1 MGSILTINGGSSSV
15 KFALFDRGE
24 PPKRMLS
31 GQIERVADAGS
42 AVKAVAEKLRG
53 HGDVGAIG
61 HRIVFGGIKLLE
73 HQRITSDVLAE
84 LKRMQ
89 GIDLA
94 HLPGEI
100 ALIEAFEKIL
110 PGVEQYACFDT
121 AFFRHMPRM
130 GQLLP
135 IPREL
140 SEAGIRK
147 FGFHGLSYT
156 YLMSRLSE
164 APTIP
169 SPCTQGEGQGGG
181 SLGRSTFDPH
191 PSPPPGYMER
201 GKEGVTSI
209 AASGRV
215 ILAHLGN
222 GASMAAVMNGRAM
235 DTTMSFTPVAGLMM
249 GTRPGDLDP
258 GLLVYLMREKNMS
271 ADELEEFLTKK
282 CGLLGVSQTSADMR
296 DLMAKRA
303 TDVRAAEAVQLFC
316 YQARKCAAALAST
329 MGGVETL
336 VFSGGIGEHSH
347 EVREGICGGL
357 GFLGVELDAALNVA
371 GKDMISG
378 SKSRVEVRVIPTDEE
393 SVIAKIVAELQGS
406 TRRA

>member
-1 MGSILTINGGSSSV
+1 M
-15 KFALFDRGE
+15 
-24 PPKRMLS
+24 
-31 GQIERVADAGS
+31 
-42 AVKAVAEKLRG
+42 
-53 HGDVGAIG
+53 
-61 HRIVFGGIKLLE
+61 
-73 HQRITSDVLAE
+73 
-84 LKRMQ
+84 
-89 GIDLA
+89 
-94 HLPGEI
+94 
-100 ALIEAFEKIL
+100 
-110 PGVEQYACFDT
+110 
-121 AFFRHMPRM
+121 
-130 GQLLP
+130 
-135 IPREL
+135 
-140 SEAGIRK
+140 
-147 FGFHGLSYT
+147 
-156 YLMSRLSE
+156 
-164 APTIP
+164 
-169 SPCTQGEGQGGG
+169 
-181 SLGRSTFDPH
+181 
-191 PSPPPGYMER
+191 
-201 GKEGVTSI
+201 
-209 AASGRV
+209 